1 MPLIP
6 DMELARRFLAA
17 HPPPGALLHVGLVG
31 AHDYGF
37 PSPDS
42 DLDLK
47 GMHLAPTTSLLG
59 LTPISDTHD
68 VLTELEG
75 VELDLTTHEAGKAL
89 ALLLRG
95 NGNVLERLMAP
106 VQAYATDALDELRAL
121 ATGALSKRFAQHY
134 RGYFGGMVREHEREP
149 RAKSALYACRV
160 ALTGI
165 HLLGAAEC
173 RTDVTS
179 NAAEYGLDVTE
190 LIAIKRAGPE
200 KAASRR
206 STGSSAPPG
215 RGSTGCSRTRS
226 SARPCP
232 TSPPTP
238 RRSRR
243 GSSPRGSPRSI
254 ADQTPRQA
262 A

>member
-200 KAASRR
+200 KGPLPAALDGELRASWPRLDGMLADALER
-206 STGSSAPPG
+206 TSLPDEPPNAAAIEAWLVA
-215 RGSTGCSRTRS
+215 
-226 SARPCP
+226 ARL
-232 TSPPTP
+232 
-238 RRSRR
+238 
-243 GSSPRGSPRSI
+243 
-254 ADQTPRQA
+254 A
-262 A
+262 ALDR